1 MDSSKTSGEQFDH
14 PRVAK
19 SISGI
24 FVVFAGHGVTLSG
37 GLVYNAGAHSH
48 GSHTLESAMTPI
60 GQIEDIHKTI
70 R

>member
-1 MDSSKTSGEQFDH
+1 MTSSERFDH

-24 FVVFAGHGVTLSG
+24 VVVFARHGVTLGGRLGSFVVFAGHGVTLSG
-37 GLVYNAGAHSH
+37 RLVYNAGAHSH
-48 GSHTLESAMTPI
+48 GSHTLETA
-60 GQIEDIHKTI
+60 